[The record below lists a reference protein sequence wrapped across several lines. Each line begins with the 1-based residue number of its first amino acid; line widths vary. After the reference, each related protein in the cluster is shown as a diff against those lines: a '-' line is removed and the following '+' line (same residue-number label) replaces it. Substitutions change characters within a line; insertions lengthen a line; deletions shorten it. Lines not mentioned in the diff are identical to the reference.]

1 MLIAELGFNHL
12 GNLDIANQYV
22 DALIE
27 CDVDAIT
34 FQVRETKH
42 REANLSLYLN
52 DDSYKNLFLKIKNS
66 GKKLGVALADTDYV
80 SFFENLD
87 VDFYKV
93 IRNDISNKKLIKLLM
108 MTGKQIFVSTGMA
121 SKKDIKNSINSI
133 SHKRIVGKD
142 GSGKTVTAKQFK
154 LVHTQLSNALED
166 CNLKSIEK
174 MKEYGLDVAYGHH
187 CGDVT
192 AIFMALCYNPS
203 DLLFYVKGSP
213 DFQYTEDSHAIQID
227 QIQDLIKKIH
237 RYNDAVGTGVKMSM
251 NNKIENPE

>member
-93 IRNDISNKKLIKLLM
+93 IRNDISNKKLINLLM
-108 MTGKQIFVSTGMA
+108 MTGKQIFVSTGMS
-121 SKKDIKNSINSI
+121 SKKDIENFI
-133 SHKRIVGKD
+133 SFIDQSTKKRN
-142 GSGKTVTAKQFK
+142 QFK

-192 AIFMALCYNPS
+192 AIFMALCFNPS

>member
-1 MLIAELGFNHL
+1 MIIAEIGFNHL

-22 DALIE
+22 DSLIQ

-34 FQVRETKH
+34 FQVREAEH

-66 GKKLGVALADTDYV
+66 GKKLGVALADTKYV

-93 IRNDISNKKLIKLLM
+93 IRNDISNKKLINLLM
-108 MTGKQIFVSTGMA
+108 MTGKQIFVSTGMS
-121 SKKDIKNSINSI
+121 SKKNIENFI
-133 SHKRIVGKD
+133 SFIDQSTKKRN
-142 GSGKTVTAKQFK
+142 QFK

-166 CNLKSIEK
+166 CNLKSIQE

-213 DFQYTEDSHAIQID
+213 DFQYTEDSHAIQIS

-237 RYNDAVGTGVKMSM
+237 RYNGAVGTGVKMSM

>member
-1 MLIAELGFNHL
+1 MIIAELGFNHL

-34 FQVRETKH
+34 FQVREKEH

-93 IRNDISNKKLIKLLM
+93 IRNDISNKKLINLLM
-108 MTGKQIFVSTGMA
+108 MTGKQIFVSTGMS
-121 SKKDIKNSINSI
+121 SKKDIENFI
-133 SHKRIVGKD
+133 SFIDQSTKKRN
-142 GSGKTVTAKQFK
+142 QFK

-166 CNLKSIEK
+166 CNLKSIQE
-174 MKEYGLDVAYGHH
+174 MKGYGLDVAYGHH

>member
-1 MLIAELGFNHL
+1 MIIAEIGFNHL

-22 DALIE
+22 DSLIQ

-34 FQVRETKH
+34 FQVREAEH

-93 IRNDISNKKLIKLLM
+93 IRNDISNKKLINLLM
-108 MTGKQIFVSTGMA
+108 MTGKQIFVSTGMS
-121 SKKDIKNSINSI
+121 SKKDIENFIIFIDQSTKNRN
-133 SHKRIVGKD
+133 
-142 GSGKTVTAKQFK
+142 QFK

-237 RYNDAVGTGVKMSM
+237 RYNDAVGTGIKMSM

>member
-1 MLIAELGFNHL
+1 MIIAELGFNHL

-27 CDVDAIT
+27 CEVDAIT
-34 FQVRETKH
+34 FQVRETEH

-93 IRNDISNKKLIKLLM
+93 IRNDISNKKLINLLM
-108 MTGKQIFVSTGMA
+108 MTGKQIFVSTGMS
-121 SKKDIKNSINSI
+121 SKKDIENFI
-133 SHKRIVGKD
+133 SFIDQSTKKRN
-142 GSGKTVTAKQFK
+142 QFK

-166 CNLKSIEK
+166 CNLKSIQE
-174 MKEYGLDVAYGHH
+174 MKGYGLDVAYGHH

-237 RYNDAVGTGVKMSM
+237 RYNGAVGTGVKMSM
-251 NNKIENPE
+251 DNKIENPE

>member
-1 MLIAELGFNHL
+1 MIIAELGFNHL

-42 REANLSLYLN
+42 KEANLSLYLN

-93 IRNDISNKKLIKLLM
+93 IRNDISNKKLINLLM
-108 MTGKQIFVSTGMA
+108 ITGKQIFVSTGMS
-121 SKKDIKNSINSI
+121 SKKDIENFI
-133 SHKRIVGKD
+133 SFIDQSTKKRN
-142 GSGKTVTAKQFK
+142 QFK

-166 CNLKSIEK
+166 CNLKSIQE
-174 MKEYGLDVAYGHH
+174 MKGYGLDVAYGHH

-213 DFQYTEDSHAIQID
+213 DFQYTEDSHAVQID

-237 RYNDAVGTGVKMSM
+237 RYDGAVGTGVKMSM

>member
-1 MLIAELGFNHL
+1 MIIAELGFNHL

-22 DALIE
+22 DSLIQ

-34 FQVRETKH
+34 FQVRETEH

-87 VDFYKV
+87 IDFYKV
-93 IRNDISNKKLIKLLM
+93 IRNDISNKKLINLLM
-108 MTGKQIFVSTGMA
+108 MTGKQIFVSTGMS
-121 SKKDIKNSINSI
+121 SKKDIENFI
-133 SHKRIVGKD
+133 SFIDQSTKKRN
-142 GSGKTVTAKQFK
+142 QFK

-192 AIFMALCYNPS
+192 AIFMALCFNPS

-237 RYNDAVGTGVKMSM
+237 RYNGAVGTGVKMSM

>member
-1 MLIAELGFNHL
+1 MIIAELGFNHL

-34 FQVRETKH
+34 FQVRETEH
-42 REANLSLYLN
+42 RAANLSLYLN

-93 IRNDISNKKLIKLLM
+93 IRNDISNKKLINLLM
-108 MTGKQIFVSTGMA
+108 MTGKQIFVSTGMS
-121 SKKDIKNSINSI
+121 SKKDIENFI
-133 SHKRIVGKD
+133 SFIDQSTKKRN
-142 GSGKTVTAKQFK
+142 QFK

-166 CNLKSIEK
+166 CNLKSIQE

-213 DFQYTEDSHAIQID
+213 AFQYTEDSHAIQID

-237 RYNDAVGTGVKMSM
+237 RYNGAVGTGVKMSM

>member
-1 MLIAELGFNHL
+1 MIIAELGFNHL

-93 IRNDISNKKLIKLLM
+93 IRNDISNKKLINLLM
-108 MTGKQIFVSTGMA
+108 MTGKQIFVSTGMS
-121 SKKDIKNSINSI
+121 SKKDIENFI
-133 SHKRIVGKD
+133 SFIDQSTKKRN
-142 GSGKTVTAKQFK
+142 QFK

-166 CNLKSIEK
+166 CNLKSIQE
-174 MKEYGLDVAYGHH
+174 MKGYGLDVAYGHH

-192 AIFMALCYNPS
+192 TIFMALCYNPS

-237 RYNDAVGTGVKMSM
+237 RYNGAVGTGVKMSM

>member
-1 MLIAELGFNHL
+1 MIIAELGFNHL

-34 FQVRETKH
+34 FQVRETEH

-93 IRNDISNKKLIKLLM
+93 IRNDISNKKLINLLM
-108 MTGKQIFVSTGMA
+108 MTGKQIFVSTGMS
-121 SKKDIKNSINSI
+121 SKKDIENFVIFIDQHTK
-133 SHKRIVGKD
+133 KRN
-142 GSGKTVTAKQFK
+142 QFK
-154 LVHTQLSNALED
+154 LVHTQLSNDLED

-203 DLLFYVKGSP
+203 DLLFYVKGNP

-237 RYNDAVGTGVKMSM
+237 RYNGAVGTGIKMSM

>member
-1 MLIAELGFNHL
+1 MIIAELGFNHL

-42 REANLSLYLN
+42 REANISLYLN

-93 IRNDISNKKLIKLLM
+93 IRNDISNKKLINLLM
-108 MTGKQIFVSTGMA
+108 MTGKQIFVSTGMS
-121 SKKDIKNSINSI
+121 SKKDIENFIIFIDQSTK
-133 SHKRIVGKD
+133 KRN
-142 GSGKTVTAKQFK
+142 QFK

-166 CNLKSIEK
+166 CNLKSIQE
-174 MKEYGLDVAYGHH
+174 MKGYGLDVAYGHH

-213 DFQYTEDSHAIQID
+213 DFQYTEDSHAIQIS

-237 RYNDAVGTGVKMSM
+237 RYNGAVGTGVKMSM

>member
-1 MLIAELGFNHL
+1 MIIAEIGFNHL

-22 DALIE
+22 DSLIQ

-34 FQVRETKH
+34 FQVRETEH
-42 REANLSLYLN
+42 RKTNLSLYLN

-66 GKKLGVALADTDYV
+66 GKKLGVALADTNYV

-93 IRNDISNKKLIKLLM
+93 IRNDISNKKLINLLM
-108 MTGKQIFVSTGMA
+108 ITGKQIFVSTGMS
-121 SKKDIKNSINSI
+121 SKKDIENFI
-133 SHKRIVGKD
+133 SFIDQSTKK
-142 GSGKTVTAKQFK
+142 SSQFK

-213 DFQYTEDSHAIQID
+213 DFQYTEDSHAVQID

-237 RYNDAVGTGVKMSM
+237 RYNDAVGTGIKMSM

>member
-1 MLIAELGFNHL
+1 MIIAELGFNHL

-34 FQVRETKH
+34 FQVREKEH

-108 MTGKQIFVSTGMA
+108 MTGKQIFVSTGMS
-121 SKKDIKNSINSI
+121 SKKDIENFI
-133 SHKRIVGKD
+133 SFIDQSTKKRN
-142 GSGKTVTAKQFK
+142 QFK

-166 CNLKSIEK
+166 CNLKSIQE
-174 MKEYGLDVAYGHH
+174 MKGDGLDVAYGHH

-213 DFQYTEDSHAIQID
+213 DFQYTEDSHAIQIS

-237 RYNDAVGTGVKMSM
+237 RYNGAVGTGVKMSM
-251 NNKIENPE
+251 NNKIENHE

>member
-1 MLIAELGFNHL
+1 MIIAELGFNHL

-22 DALIE
+22 DYLIQ

-34 FQVRETKH
+34 FQVREAEH

-66 GKKLGVALADTDYV
+66 GKKLGVALADTKYV

-93 IRNDISNKKLIKLLM
+93 IRNDISNKKLINLLM
-108 MTGKQIFVSTGMA
+108 ITGKQIFVSTGMS
-121 SKKDIKNSINSI
+121 SKKDIENFI
-133 SHKRIVGKD
+133 SFIDQSTKKRN
-142 GSGKTVTAKQFK
+142 QFK

-237 RYNDAVGTGVKMSM
+237 RYNGAVGTGVKMSM
-251 NNKIENPE
+251 NNKIENHE

>member
-1 MLIAELGFNHL
+1 MIIAELGFNHL

-93 IRNDISNKKLIKLLM
+93 IRNDISNKKLINLLM
-108 MTGKQIFVSTGMA
+108 ITGKQIFVSTGMS
-121 SKKDIKNSINSI
+121 SKKDIENFI
-133 SHKRIVGKD
+133 SFIDRSTKK
-142 GSGKTVTAKQFK
+142 SNQFK

-237 RYNDAVGTGVKMSM
+237 RYNGAVGTGVKMSM

>member
-1 MLIAELGFNHL
+1 MIIAELGFNHL

-34 FQVRETKH
+34 FQVRETEH
-42 REANLSLYLN
+42 RESNLSLYLN

-93 IRNDISNKKLIKLLM
+93 IRNDISNKKLINLLM
-108 MTGKQIFVSTGMA
+108 MTGKQIFVSTGMS
-121 SKKDIKNSINSI
+121 SKKNIENFI
-133 SHKRIVGKD
+133 SFIDQSTKKRN
-142 GSGKTVTAKQFK
+142 QFK

-166 CNLKSIEK
+166 CNLKSIQE

-213 DFQYTEDSHAIQID
+213 DFQYTEDSHAIQIS

-237 RYNDAVGTGVKMSM
+237 RYNGAVGTGVKMSM

>member
-1 MLIAELGFNHL
+1 MIIAELGFNHL

-66 GKKLGVALADTDYV
+66 GKKLGVALAYTDYV

-93 IRNDISNKKLIKLLM
+93 IRNDISNKKLINLLM
-108 MTGKQIFVSTGMA
+108 MTGKQIFVSTGMS
-121 SKKDIKNSINSI
+121 SKKDIENFI
-133 SHKRIVGKD
+133 SFIDQSTKKRN
-142 GSGKTVTAKQFK
+142 QFK

-166 CNLKSIEK
+166 CNLKSIQE
-174 MKEYGLDVAYGHH
+174 MKGYGLDVAYGHH

-213 DFQYTEDSHAIQID
+213 DFQYTEDNHAIQID

>member
-1 MLIAELGFNHL
+1 MIIAEIGFNHL
-12 GNLDIANQYV
+12 GNLDIANEYV

-27 CDVDAIT
+27 YDIDAIT
-34 FQVRETKH
+34 FQVRETDH
-42 REANLSLYLN
+42 REANLGLYLN
-52 DDSYKNLFLKIKNS
+52 DDSYKQLFLKIKNS
-66 GKKLGVALADTDYV
+66 GKKIGIALGDIDYI

-93 IRNDISNKKLIKLLM
+93 IRNDITNKKLINLLM
-108 MTGKQIFVSTGMA
+108 MTGKQIFVSTGMS
-121 SKKDIKNSINSI
+121 SKKDIENFINLI
-133 SHKRIVGKD
+133 SHK
-142 GSGKTVTAKQFK
+142 SNQFK

-174 MKEYGLDVAYGHH
+174 MKEHGLDVAYGYH
-187 CGDVT
+187 CNNEI

-213 DFQYTEDSHAIQID
+213 DFQYTEDHHAIQID
-227 QIQDLIKKIH
+227 RIQDLIKKI
-237 RYNDAVGTGVKMSM
+237 RRCNDAVGTGIKRSM

>member
-1 MLIAELGFNHL
+1 MIIAELGFNHL

-34 FQVRETKH
+34 FQVREKEH

-93 IRNDISNKKLIKLLM
+93 IRNDISNKKLINLLM
-108 MTGKQIFVSTGMA
+108 MTGKQIFVSTGMS
-121 SKKDIKNSINSI
+121 SKKDIENFI
-133 SHKRIVGKD
+133 SFIDQSTKKRN
-142 GSGKTVTAKQFK
+142 QFK

-192 AIFMALCYNPS
+192 AIFMALCFNPS

>member
-1 MLIAELGFNHL
+1 MIIAELGFNHL

-34 FQVRETKH
+34 FQVREKEH

-93 IRNDISNKKLIKLLM
+93 IRNDISNKKLINLLM
-108 MTGKQIFVSTGMA
+108 MTGKQIFVSTGMS
-121 SKKDIKNSINSI
+121 SKKDIENFI
-133 SHKRIVGKD
+133 SFIDQSTKKRN
-142 GSGKTVTAKQFK
+142 QFK

-166 CNLKSIEK
+166 CNLKSIQE
-174 MKEYGLDVAYGHH
+174 MKGYGLDVAYGHH

-237 RYNDAVGTGVKMSM
+237 RYNGAVGTGVKMSM
-251 NNKIENPE
+251 DNKIENPE

>member
-1 MLIAELGFNHL
+1 MIIAELGFNHL

-93 IRNDISNKKLIKLLM
+93 IRNDISNKKLINLLM
-108 MTGKQIFVSTGMA
+108 MTGKQIFVSTGMS
-121 SKKDIKNSINSI
+121 SKKDIESFI
-133 SHKRIVGKD
+133 SLIDRP
-142 GSGKTVTAKQFK
+142 AKKSNQFK

-192 AIFMALCYNPS
+192 AIFMALCFNPS

-237 RYNDAVGTGVKMSM
+237 RYNGAVGTGVKMSM

>member
-1 MLIAELGFNHL
+1 MIIAELGFNHL

-52 DDSYKNLFLKIKNS
+52 DDSYKNLFLKNKNS

-93 IRNDISNKKLIKLLM
+93 IRNDISNKKLIIDFSPHPSNFFS
-108 MTGKQIFVSTGMA
+108 IFVS
-121 SKKDIKNSINSI
+121 
-133 SHKRIVGKD
+133 
-142 GSGKTVTAKQFK
+142 K
-154 LVHTQLSNALED
+154 L
-166 CNLKSIEK
+166 
-174 MKEYGLDVAYGHH
+174 
-187 CGDVT
+187 
-192 AIFMALCYNPS
+192 
-203 DLLFYVKGSP
+203 
-213 DFQYTEDSHAIQID
+213 
-227 QIQDLIKKIH
+227 
-237 RYNDAVGTGVKMSM
+237 KMS
-251 NNKIENPE
+251 

>member
-1 MLIAELGFNHL
+1 MIIAELGFNHL

-34 FQVRETKH
+34 FQVRETEH

-93 IRNDISNKKLIKLLM
+93 IRNDISNKKLINLLM
-108 MTGKQIFVSTGMA
+108 MTGKQIFVSTGMS
-121 SKKDIKNSINSI
+121 SKKDIENFI
-133 SHKRIVGKD
+133 SFIDQSTKKRN
-142 GSGKTVTAKQFK
+142 QFK

-203 DLLFYVKGSP
+203 DLLFYVKGSA
-213 DFQYTEDSHAIQID
+213 DVSSMDDSHAIQIS

-237 RYNDAVGTGVKMSM
+237 RYNGAVGTGVKMSM

>member
-1 MLIAELGFNHL
+1 MIIAELGFNHL

-34 FQVRETKH
+34 FQVREKEH

-66 GKKLGVALADTDYV
+66 GKKLGVALADTNYV

-108 MTGKQIFVSTGMA
+108 MTGKQIFVSTGMS
-121 SKKDIKNSINSI
+121 SKKDIENFI
-133 SHKRIVGKD
+133 SFIDQSTKKRN
-142 GSGKTVTAKQFK
+142 QFK

>member
-1 MLIAELGFNHL
+1 MIIAELGFNHL

-93 IRNDISNKKLIKLLM
+93 IRNDISNKKLINLLM
-108 MTGKQIFVSTGMA
+108 ITGKQIFVSTGMS
-121 SKKDIKNSINSI
+121 SKKDIENFI
-133 SHKRIVGKD
+133 SFIDQSTKKRN
-142 GSGKTVTAKQFK
+142 QFK

-166 CNLKSIEK
+166 CNLKSIQE
-174 MKEYGLDVAYGHH
+174 MKGYGLDVAYGHH

-213 DFQYTEDSHAIQID
+213 DFQYTEDNHAIQID

-237 RYNDAVGTGVKMSM
+237 RYNDAVGTGIKMSM

>member
-1 MLIAELGFNHL
+1 MIIAELGFNHL

-34 FQVRETKH
+34 FQVREKEH

-93 IRNDISNKKLIKLLM
+93 IRNDISNKKLINLLM
-108 MTGKQIFVSTGMA
+108 MTGKQIFVSTGMS
-121 SKKDIKNSINSI
+121 SKKDIENFIIFIDQSTK
-133 SHKRIVGKD
+133 KRN
-142 GSGKTVTAKQFK
+142 QFK

-192 AIFMALCYNPS
+192 AIFMALCFNPS

-213 DFQYTEDSHAIQID
+213 DFQYTEDSHAVQID

-237 RYNDAVGTGVKMSM
+237 RYNGAVGTGVKMSM
-251 NNKIENPE
+251 DNKIENPE

>member
-1 MLIAELGFNHL
+1 MIIAELGFNHL
-12 GNLDIANQYV
+12 GNLDIADQYV

-93 IRNDISNKKLIKLLM
+93 IRNDISNKKLINLLM
-108 MTGKQIFVSTGMA
+108 MTGKQIFVSTGMS
-121 SKKDIKNSINSI
+121 SKKDIENFI
-133 SHKRIVGKD
+133 SLIDRPEKK
-142 GSGKTVTAKQFK
+142 SNQFK

-237 RYNDAVGTGVKMSM
+237 RYNGAVGTGVKMSM

>member
-1 MLIAELGFNHL
+1 MIIAELGFNHL

-93 IRNDISNKKLIKLLM
+93 IRNDISNKKLINLLM
-108 MTGKQIFVSTGMA
+108 MTGKQIFVSTGMS
-121 SKKDIKNSINSI
+121 SKKDIENFIIFIDQSTK
-133 SHKRIVGKD
+133 KRN
-142 GSGKTVTAKQFK
+142 QFK

-166 CNLKSIEK
+166 CNLKSIQE
-174 MKEYGLDVAYGHH
+174 MKGCGLDVAYGHH

-237 RYNDAVGTGVKMSM
+237 RYNGAVGTGVKMSM

>member
-1 MLIAELGFNHL
+1 MIIAELGFNHL

-34 FQVRETKH
+34 FQVRETEH
-42 REANLSLYLN
+42 RESNLSLYLN

-93 IRNDISNKKLIKLLM
+93 IRNDISNKKLINLLM
-108 MTGKQIFVSTGMA
+108 MTGKQIFVSTGMS
-121 SKKDIKNSINSI
+121 SKKNIENFI
-133 SHKRIVGKD
+133 SFIDQSTKKRN
-142 GSGKTVTAKQFK
+142 QFK

-166 CNLKSIEK
+166 CNLKSIQE

-213 DFQYTEDSHAIQID
+213 DFQYTEDSDAIQIS

-237 RYNDAVGTGVKMSM
+237 RYNGAVGTGVKMSM

>member
-1 MLIAELGFNHL
+1 MIIAELGFNHL

-34 FQVRETKH
+34 FQVREKEH

-93 IRNDISNKKLIKLLM
+93 IRNDISNKKLINLLM
-108 MTGKQIFVSTGMA
+108 ITGKQIFVSTGMS
-121 SKKDIKNSINSI
+121 SKKDIENFI
-133 SHKRIVGKD
+133 SFIDQSTKKRN
-142 GSGKTVTAKQFK
+142 QFK

-166 CNLKSIEK
+166 CNLKSIQE
-174 MKEYGLDVAYGHH
+174 MKGYGLDVAYGHH